1 MTGGYSMAHEHSG
14 KLWLML
20 AVCIYLNLLDLLATL
35 AICQCWGWE
44 SEFNP
49 VMRYFFSLNS
59 WLAILFKTAAVIF
72 FVFVMQYAAPKHFNR
87 VYQGTLLIT
96 SIYTA
101 LFGWHLIGSGF

>member
-1 MTGGYSMAHEHSG
+1 MAHKHSG

-72 FVFVMQYAAPKHFNR
+72 LF
-87 VYQGTLLIT
+87 LLCNMLHQ
-96 SIYTA
+96 SI
-101 LFGWHLIGSGF
+101 LIGSIREPC